1 LLQKIE
7 LLLPTATLLLE
18 DSGIAP
24 AALPATSGGIT
35 AKSVGGV
42 CLLVEQSPVGYE
54 EPVHLLQSPDVVLE
68 WGRDICCC
76 RVDLGEILVEERYAI
91 FQALETGEA
100 SYVDLDIG

>member
-1 LLQKIE
+1 
-7 LLLPTATLLLE
+7 LLPTTPLFLKNSGAATV
-18 DSGIAP
+18 
-24 AALPATSGGIT
+24 ALAATST
-35 AKSVGGV
+35 TNVSAKSVGGV